1 MKKIFICL
9 LLIVAL
15 VIASAKD
22 QSNLPTL
29 TVSANQ
35 VEEEATHCGYR
46 LMHKDHLFQKTVS
59 IADCIRIN
67 EVVNQIEEVK
77 VSRNTAVELSF
88 DETMDQLV
96 ILDWQQDVKL
106 KTSNVLIAPE
116 ELGTYVYVVTAYW
129 GENEATYV
137 IKLLVE

>member
-1 MKKIFICL
+1 
-9 LLIVAL
+9 
-15 VIASAKD
+15 
-22 QSNLPTL
+22 
-29 TVSANQ
+29 
-35 VEEEATHCGYR
+35 
-46 LMHKDHLFQKTVS
+46 
-59 IADCIRIN
+59 
-67 EVVNQIEEVK
+67 
-77 VSRNTAVELSF
+77 
-88 DETMDQLV
+88 MDQLV

>member
-1 MKKIFICL
+1 
-9 LLIVAL
+9 
-15 VIASAKD
+15 
-22 QSNLPTL
+22 
-29 TVSANQ
+29 
-35 VEEEATHCGYR
+35 
-46 LMHKDHLFQKTVS
+46 MHKDHLFQKKQFSV
-59 IADCIRIN
+59 ADCIRID